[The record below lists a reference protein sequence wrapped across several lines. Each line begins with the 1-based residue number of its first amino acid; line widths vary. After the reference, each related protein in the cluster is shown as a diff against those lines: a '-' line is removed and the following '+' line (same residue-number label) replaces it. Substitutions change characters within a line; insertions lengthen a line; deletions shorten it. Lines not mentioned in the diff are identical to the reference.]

1 MKKILLTTAAV
12 AVLASSSAYAMEDM
26 FYVKA
31 NAGWSKLTKVHGLKS
46 ENGAFFGVGAG
57 YYVMENVRA
66 EVIFDHFVN
75 PTHKGTRT
83 VDNVNI
89 EGFNVNGVKFNGKV
103 KGEINTLMLNG
114 FVDLFDVDAAKLFVG
129 AGVGASQV
137 KTKATGVATIN
148 GANVNVSAKAKQ
160 KYNLAFAGYVGGSY
174 EFIPG
179 VTGELTYSYRDMG
192 KTKKIKDIGNET
204 VHYKGHHVG
213 VGVRFDI

>member
-46 ENGAFFGVGAG
+46 KNDVFFGVGAG
-57 YYVMENVRA
+57 YHVMDNVR
-66 EVIFDHFVN
+66 VDLTFDHFAN
-75 PTHKGTRT
+75 PTHKGT
-83 VDNVNI
+83 DKD
-89 EGFNVNGVKFNGKV
+89 GDSAKL
-103 KGEINTLMLNG
+103 KGDINTLMFNG

-129 AGVGASQV
+129 AGVGIGQV
-137 KTKATGVATIN
+137 KAK
-148 GANVNVSAKAKQ
+148 VSGTDEDGDSFSGKAKQ

-174 EFIPG
+174 EFTQG

-192 KTKKIKDIGNET
+192 KTKKFEGEGGKS
-204 VHYKGHHVG
+204 VHYRGHHVG